1 MGHLLVPVLLGV
13 CLVNV
18 GLRAWESRA
27 PVADAKR
34 APSVVVKPVEPRA
47 VGGLPVSQVE
57 RPGVP
62 RG

>member
-1 MGHLLVPVLLGV
+1 VGHLLVPVLLGV

-34 APSVVVKPVEPRA
+34 AAPAVVKPVEPRA
-47 VGGLPVSQVE
+47 AGGLPVSEVE
-57 RPGVP
+57 RPRVP